1 MRVSSCSIACC
12 EITYVAAART
22 ASAPNEIVC
31 FPKVWRSG
39 SLFTAAAIFVAIV
52 SPPSVALAATVGTSA
67 AQPVFVFGIPVDF
80 ILFGLTLL
88 GVALFHHEPLQV
100 ALSGLAAAV
109 VYHFLF
115 TGIRA
120 GAGFSDGSRTG
131 SGWTF
136 HQLT

>member
-12 EITYVAAART
+12 EITYLAAART
-22 ASAPNEIVC
+22 ASFPNQIVC
-31 FPKVWRSG
+31 FPTAWRSG
-39 SLFTAAAIFVAIV
+39 SLFTAVAIFVAIV
-52 SPPSVALAATVGTSA
+52 SPPSVALAATAGTSA

-88 GVALFHHEPLQV
+88 GVALFHHKTLQV

-109 VYHFLF
+109 VYQFLF
-115 TGIRA
+115 TGIKT
-120 GAGFSDGSRTG
+120 GAGLSDGTRTG
-131 SGWTF
+131 NGWSF